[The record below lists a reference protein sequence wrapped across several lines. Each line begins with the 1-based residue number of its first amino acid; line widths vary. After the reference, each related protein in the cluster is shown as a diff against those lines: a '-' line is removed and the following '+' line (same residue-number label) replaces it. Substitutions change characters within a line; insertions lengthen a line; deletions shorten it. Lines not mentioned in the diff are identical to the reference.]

1 MTPDERG
8 AIVRAAAHVCLALR
22 SSRPRSGA
30 GRSRAPSTV
39 HESRRCPEH
48 HLTPGN
54 RFEDAVHR
62 THTPTPGSPRILTRD
77 AGWPRNGSHSDS
89 KSLHRLAD
97 LERTPLLED
106 F

>member
-8 AIVRAAAHVCLALR
+8 AIVRAAAHVCTAPR

-48 HLTPGN
+48 HLTPVN
-54 RFEDAVHR
+54 RFEDVVHR
-62 THTPTPGSPRILTRD
+62 THTNALIKLATNWKGTNDKFRLSISLVNLVMIFDSSPV
-77 AGWPRNGSHSDS
+77 N
-89 KSLHRLAD
+89 
-97 LERTPLLED
+97 
-106 F
+106 